1 MIFLATRAHCSQKAS
16 EMWQKCDGHDSLFSE
31 CWLHTVH
38 FPDGLQNAVPQPW
51 QETLP
56 ADEHTA
62 KQNLLRRA
70 VEGLD
75 LSFEPIT
82 TEKSRRRSL
91 AKNGTGAGLFLS
103 DQALM
108 WQGHEEN
115 VDLAPLLMACVL
127 HAPVTKRTSMSLSYA
142 AKHLIMLTVS
152 SSDPRL
158 TAWFVC
164 LGKKGQQ
171 QLHSVLFSL
180 SRRGA
185 LMCGFATHFHVRT
198 KGGGI

>member
-1 MIFLATRAHCSQKAS
+1 
-16 EMWQKCDGHDSLFSE
+16 
-31 CWLHTVH
+31 
-38 FPDGLQNAVPQPW
+38 
-51 QETLP
+51 
-56 ADEHTA
+56 
-62 KQNLLRRA
+62 
-70 VEGLD
+70 
-75 LSFEPIT
+75 
-82 TEKSRRRSL
+82 
-91 AKNGTGAGLFLS
+91 
-103 DQALM
+103 
-108 WQGHEEN
+108 
-115 VDLAPLLMACVL
+115 MACVL

-198 KGGGI
+198 TCCGHGHGRDGTVFHGVALERLQLQTVMRERTRLPLLESLHDVSEVAVKTWRRASKDQ